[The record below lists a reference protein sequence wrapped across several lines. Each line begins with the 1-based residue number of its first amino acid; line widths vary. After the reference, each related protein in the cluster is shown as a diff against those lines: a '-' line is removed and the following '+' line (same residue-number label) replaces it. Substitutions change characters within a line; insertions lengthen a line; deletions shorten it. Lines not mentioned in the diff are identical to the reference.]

1 MIVKHG
7 TVGNLMKKK
16 HFRYL
21 LYAVLVLFITLSA
34 YVVSILNDA
43 KQSVQLFKIR
53 SSVENIEKSILEE
66 GSSVDTRKLHY
77 FQLFTENKV
86 DLNSN
91 SKSLII
97 DQTLKLSE
105 LVNNDC
111 ERVYCFQH
119 RIDFSK
125 LPVIL
130 WKGLLGV
137 EDYRFLDHSG
147 VDPVSILRAIIVDIK
162 EMKLVQG
169 GSTLTQQLVKN
180 LFLTTKKTFDRKFKE
195 LIYSLYLES
204 VMEKEEIL
212 SAYFNEVFWGT
223 FQGIY
228 IKGVY
233 SASIAYF
240 SKPVDELSDYEST
253 ILISLLKGPYFYRP
267 NKYADRLKTRVDS
280 VYKRLL
286 ELGLVRENQK
296 WSQRTWQSWVDDYK
310 KRAEET
316 YFHSMH
322 LVTKDFQGGI
332 SPFEKFSFVEASRS
346 ILDKYKKQYEGYDF
360 AVKAY
365 ICKDDCENNFK
376 YYSKLERERDKGIIE
391 ERHQVGSVLKPI
403 VYYTLTKFGKNW
415 EDVVSGEPLT
425 LKLLSGN
432 WTPSEASKKLKDE
445 YTIKEALQLSRNIP
459 IVRLA
464 NEVGFDEMEP
474 LLQAYVPELLTPLKE
489 YPAQLLGAV
498 EMSLGELQKAYELF
512 FNNVCADIKKG
523 KYTHRESI
531 LHHMSEADKT
541 TLRRVSH
548 SWFKNMQV
556 FGKTGTSND
565 GLDNW
570 FIART
575 ARTFYAIWFGVESE
589 RAGKKVY
596 SGGSS
601 TSFRIFQSYLEN
613 RGRRVSDSVCL

>member
-180 LFLTTKKTFDRKFKE
+180 LFLTTKKTLDRKFRE
-195 LIYSLYLES
+195 LFIHLYLES

-233 SASIAYF
+233 
-240 SKPVDELSDYEST
+240 
-253 ILISLLKGPYFYRP
+253 
-267 NKYADRLKTRVDS
+267 
-280 VYKRLL
+280 
-286 ELGLVRENQK
+286 
-296 WSQRTWQSWVDDYK
+296 
-310 KRAEET
+310 
-316 YFHSMH
+316 
-322 LVTKDFQGGI
+322 
-332 SPFEKFSFVEASRS
+332 
-346 ILDKYKKQYEGYDF
+346 
-360 AVKAY
+360 
-365 ICKDDCENNFK
+365 
-376 YYSKLERERDKGIIE
+376 
-391 ERHQVGSVLKPI
+391 
-403 VYYTLTKFGKNW
+403 
-415 EDVVSGEPLT
+415 
-425 LKLLSGN
+425 
-432 WTPSEASKKLKDE
+432 
-445 YTIKEALQLSRNIP
+445 
-459 IVRLA
+459 
-464 NEVGFDEMEP
+464 
-474 LLQAYVPELLTPLKE
+474 
-489 YPAQLLGAV
+489 
-498 EMSLGELQKAYELF
+498 
-512 FNNVCADIKKG
+512 
-523 KYTHRESI
+523 
-531 LHHMSEADKT
+531 
-541 TLRRVSH
+541 
-548 SWFKNMQV
+548 
-556 FGKTGTSND
+556 
-565 GLDNW
+565 
-570 FIART
+570 
-575 ARTFYAIWFGVESE
+575 
-589 RAGKKVY
+589 
-596 SGGSS
+596 
-601 TSFRIFQSYLEN
+601 
-613 RGRRVSDSVCL
+613 